1 MIKNT
6 MKKIKDKIQK
16 ESSITKE
23 RKVELLSLL
32 SVLESEITKLS
43 KTDSE
48 HAESIHGFIERSA
61 HEATRQKEIRNYL
74 AFTCRSKRVS
84 QGLRGITSRVGGE
97 HEQDLTIL
105 ENMEYEM
112 Q

>member
-43 KTDSE
+43 KIDSE
-48 HAESIHGFIERSA
+48 HAESIHG
-61 HEATRQKEIRNYL
+61 
-74 AFTCRSKRVS
+74 TCRSKRVS

-97 HEQDLTIL
+97 HEQDLH
-105 ENMEYEM
+105 YS
-112 Q
+112 